1 MFCSFKIKNDIIK
14 KPTTPDQINHYKSN
28 MNPNNNLNSK
38 YNNYNSI
45 HKLPDGRKIRISSER
60 FEAPEILFHPYLI
73 RNESP
78 GVHEM
83 LYNAINVSKIFYI
96 IFWLYLL

>member
-1 MFCSFKIKNDIIK
+1 VK
-14 KPTTPDQINHYKSN
+14 K
-28 MNPNNNLNSK
+28 
-38 YNNYNSI
+38 
-45 HKLPDGRKIRISSER
+45 

-83 LYNAINVSKIFYI
+83 LYNAINVSKIFLYNFLALFI
-96 IFWLYLL
+96 IGM